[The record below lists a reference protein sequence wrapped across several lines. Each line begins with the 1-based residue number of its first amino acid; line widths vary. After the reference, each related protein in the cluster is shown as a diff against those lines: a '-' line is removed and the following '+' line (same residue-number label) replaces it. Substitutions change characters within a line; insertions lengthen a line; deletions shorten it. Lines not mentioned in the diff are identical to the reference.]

1 MKRFILVMILVLG
14 LTIPVSTVGAADV
27 LKVAITSNL
36 NTLDPAKSKLGDEY
50 LYMFMVF
57 NSLTMIDRDL
67 TVKPELAERWESSED
82 LKTWTFYLR
91 QGVKFHHGR
100 EMEAEDVVATIKR
113 LLDKEVGSRAR
124 VNFLIVDKVEAV
136 DKYTVRFALNT
147 AYAAF
152 PEILGERQARIVPR
166 DAIDKLP
173 TQPVGTGPFKFKSYT
188 PGDNLELIKNADY
201 WEKGLPLLDGV
212 ILKVVP
218 ESAARVTGL
227 EAGELHVVWELPLE
241 SIENLKKNPQVV
253 VDEIPTSTWDGIIMH
268 NGHKPFDNPKVRLA
282 LQYAVDKAQLVDMVL
297 FGHGAPTHTPI
308 SPRDPNFN
316 RTLSFKPDLAKAKAL
331 LAEAGYPNG
340 FEVKLY
346 VPEGRAQRVRLGVAL
361 QQMLKPIGVNIDVQR
376 IPWDKFMTDIEGKA
390 TFSINGFFSR
400 PTVDT
405 ALYPWYHSKGS
416 WNTGLWHYK
425 NEKVDELLDTARKTK
440 DEAQRRQIYEEF
452 QKLTVEQDTPSIV
465 PYVLNHVNGFRKEV
479 KDIKSSPMMWFDLR
493 KVSLAK

>member
-1 MKRFILVMILVLG
+1 MRRFVTVMSVM
-14 LTIPVSTVGAADV
+14 AALLLLAGPAWAQGV
-27 LKVAITSNL
+27 LKVAITSSL

-67 TVKPELAERWESSED
+67 TTKPELAERWEAAED
-82 LKTWTFYLR
+82 LKTWTFHLR

-100 EMEAEDVVATIKR
+100 ELDAEDVVATIKR

-136 DKYTVRFALNT
+136 DKYTVRFTLNT
-147 AYAAF
+147 PYAAF
-152 PEILGERQARIVPR
+152 PEILGERQARVIPR
-166 DAIDKLP
+166 DAVDKLT
-173 TQPVGTGPFKFKSYT
+173 TQPIGTGPFMFKSFT
-188 PGDNLELIKNADY
+188 PGDNLEMVKNPNY

-227 EAGELHVVWELPLE
+227 ETGELHVVWELPLE
-241 SIENLKKNPQVV
+241 SIPNLKKSPNVV
-253 VDEIPTSTWDGIIMH
+253 VDEVPTSTWDGIIMH
-268 NGHKPFDNPKVRLA
+268 NGQKPFDHPKVRLA
-282 LQYAVDKAQLVDMVL
+282 LQYAVDKTQLVDVVL
-297 FGHGAPTHTPI
+297 FGHGVPTHSPI

-316 RTLSFKPDLAKAKAL
+316 KALSFKPDLAKARKL

-340 FEVKLY
+340 FEIKLY
-346 VPEGRAQRVRLGVAL
+346 VPEGRAQRVRLGVTL

-405 ALYPWYHSKGS
+405 ALYPWYNSKGS

-425 NEKVDELLDTARKTK
+425 NPKVDELLDQARQTK
-440 DEAQRRQIYEEF
+440 DENARRKIYEEF
-452 QKLTVEQDTPSIV
+452 QKLVVEEDPPSIV
-465 PYVLNHVNGFRKEV
+465 PYVINHVNGFRKEV
-479 KDIKSSPMMWFDLR
+479 KGIYSSPMMWFDLR